1 MTGNNN
7 ETSMEQRVLRVMR
20 KVLASVVKD
29 TTPQPGMR
37 SVLSEQTIEDI
48 KACFALISAR
58 EIELANESGLSQERP
73 YFTDDPQKAKVVPI
87 SQAGLKSRKPEE

>member
-1 MTGNNN
+1 MTGN
-7 ETSMEQRVLRVMR
+7 TGFSKEQRVLRVMR

-37 SVLSEQTIEDI
+37 SVLSDQTIEDI

-58 EIELANESGLSQERP
+58 EMELAEEAGLAQERP
-73 YFTDDPQKAKVVPI
+73 YFSDEPNKAKVVPI
-87 SQAGLKSRKPEE
+87 SKSSLKSGKPKE